1 MDLQQ
6 CGRRVREQRLRSGLL
21 QAQLASLTGL
31 SRVTINQLENGTL
44 NDIGYSKLKAVFD
57 VLGLRLGVDR
67 KRTMF
72 NGVAMTARSI
82 SGSFREPMPPEV
94 LREAL
99 LSGRAPE
106 QFRPHLM
113 ALLDQAPLP
122 LVFRVIAEVAQT
134 KTEARQI
141 ARHLSRWAGEWK
153 SVRQVWQ

>member
-6 CGRRVREQRLRSGLL
+6 CGQRVREQRLRSGLL
-21 QAQLASLTGL
+21 QAQLAALTGL

-67 KRTMF
+67 KRSMV

-82 SGSFREPMPPEV
+82 SANFREPLPPEV

-99 LSGRAPE
+99 LTGRAPE
-106 QFRPHLM
+106 PFRPHLM
-113 ALLDQAPLP
+113 ALLDETPLP
-122 LVFRVIAEVAQT
+122 LVFRVIAEVAQD
-134 KTEARQI
+134 KVEARRI

-153 SVRQVWQ
+153 CQRQVWH